1 MNTTKIIVFADKY
14 VGEIILKFLISEYRD
29 DLYHVVLVDGNHS
42 LFNMLTNL
50 GMQSS
55 DITWGSEVYGNDF
68 LQIFEKEEIAHI
80 VLAWWPHIIKQPL
93 LSKAKNGIINFHP
106 SYLPFN
112 RGKDPNF
119 WSIAED
125 SPAGVSLQIIDESI
139 DGGDIIFQSPIK
151 KTWDDT
157 GKSLYDKSVIEI
169 IKLFIQNYPIIRKN
183 NYERIK
189 QNPDEGSFH
198 FRKEINAA
206 SEIFLEK
213 AYKARDLIN
222 LIRARTFPPHPSC
235 YFYDEGKKYEIR
247 TEIIHIEE

>member
-1 MNTTKIIVFADKY
+1 M
-14 VGEIILKFLISEYRD
+14 
-29 DLYHVVLVDGNHS
+29 
-42 LFNMLTNL
+42 
-50 GMQSS
+50 
-55 DITWGSEVYGNDF
+55 
-68 LQIFEKEEIAHI
+68 
-80 VLAWWPHIIKQPL
+80 
-93 LSKAKNGIINFHP
+93 
-106 SYLPFN
+106 
-112 RGKDPNF
+112 
-119 WSIAED
+119 
-125 SPAGVSLQIIDESI
+125 
-139 DGGDIIFQSPIK
+139 
-151 KTWDDT
+151 
-157 GKSLYDKSVIEI
+157 IEI

-247 TEIIHIEE
+247 TEIIHIQE